1 MKRATPPW
9 VLKSDILRFYKKAA
23 RLTEETGIQYEVD
36 HIIPLNHELVCGL
49 NIPENLQII
58 TQEENRKKSNEWNN

>member
-1 MKRATPPW
+1 
-9 VLKSDILRFYKKAA
+9 V
-23 RLTEETGIQYEVD
+23 TGIQYEVD

-58 TQEENRKKSNEWNN
+58 TQEENRKKSNKWNN